1 MKAKTPMLP
10 PLSKVVKVLRD
21 PRLFCALL
29 NAQLR
34 MSRRAR
40 VPLSVR
46 LYGKIRLA
54 EKGEIAFGEGVTL
67 TGRIVPLEFLAYEGA
82 RIDIGDHTY
91 INYGTSLSAYAS
103 ITIGRHCHLGHYTLI
118 LDNNEHDARFHRLL
132 PESKPVVIED
142 HVWIGSRV
150 TILPG
155 VRIGQHT
162 TIGAGSVVTKSI
174 PPHSVAVGNPARVVR
189 NLLERAAE
197 PQRAGITN
205 LRS

>member
-1 MKAKTPMLP
+1 MLP
-10 PLSKVVKVLRD
+10 SLGKAIKVLRD

-29 NAQLR
+29 NAQVR
-34 MSRRAR
+34 MGWRAR
-40 VPLSVR
+40 VPFSVR
-46 LYGKIRLA
+46 LYGKVRLA
-54 EKGEIAFGEGVTL
+54 EKGEISFGEGVTL

-82 RIDIGDHTY
+82 RIAIGDHTY
-91 INYGTSLSAYAS
+91 INYGTSISAYAS
-103 ITIGRHCHLGHYTLI
+103 VSIGQHCHLGHYTLI
-118 LDNNEHDARFHRLL
+118 LDNNEHDSRIHRLL

-162 TIGAGSVVTKSI
+162 SVGAGSVVTKSI

-189 NLLERAAE
+189 SLLERTPE
-197 PQRAGITN
+197 PQRAGLTT